1 MIVSRYSNS
10 SVCATNIQTE
20 AKMENAIYNYHY
32 CLHLGADSLDKSL
45 LFKECIVLVFNWQT
59 PGHFVCISDKIKVLR
74 LQAFHH
80 KIPLSGDSFHITPV
94 SL

>member
-20 AKMENAIYNYHY
+20 AKMENAIYKYHY

-45 LFKECIVLVFNWQT
+45 LFKECIVLIFNWQIVDT
-59 PGHFVCISDKIKVLR
+59 CLYNIGEENVF
-74 LQAFHH
+74 
-80 KIPLSGDSFHITPV
+80 
-94 SL
+94 

>member
-20 AKMENAIYNYHY
+20 AKMENAIYNCQH

-45 LFKECIVLVFNWQT
+45 LFKECIVLTSNWQIVDT
-59 PGHFVCISDKIKVLR
+59 CLYNIGEENVF
-74 LQAFHH
+74 
-80 KIPLSGDSFHITPV
+80 
-94 SL
+94 